1 MGLCRRSIVPSRP
14 GRETL
19 PPTESSVQIP
29 AGLVAF
35 HVASSSSP
43 GAYRKAYDHESV
55 ITIPPDG
62 QRELLLK
69 IPHKRGFW
77 SSWNP
82 PNRGRCNG
90 LVMAETSSLK
100 SLHKTCSF
108 LLVGGSGR
116 MRA

>member
-62 QRELLLK
+62 QGELLLK
-69 IPHKRGFW
+69 IPHKPGV
-77 SSWNP
+77 
-82 PNRGRCNG
+82 
-90 LVMAETSSLK
+90 LVQLESAEPWK
-100 SLHKTCSF
+100 MQR
-108 LLVGGSGR
+108 VGYGGDLIIKKFT
-116 MRA
+116 

>member
-43 GAYRKAYDHESV
+43 SAYRKAYDHESV

-62 QRELLLK
+62 QKELLLK
-69 IPHKRGFW
+69 IPHK
-77 SSWNP
+77 P
-82 PNRGRCNG
+82 KV
-90 LVMAETSSLK
+90 LVQLESADPWKMQR
-100 SLHKTCSF
+100 
-108 LLVGGSGR
+108 VGYGGDLIIR
-116 MRA
+116 KFP